1 MSLHLNDFD
10 ESHWLAEISHFLP
23 AQAPLKDFVH
33 HNTLHAFQDKPF
45 HEAMQAATALFGYQT
60 YASPAYYRKALEQG
74 QISQAQ
80 LLKRFKKLGLK
91 SLEGIL
97 ASLSTAEKQLQWTGR
112 IGQVRQQWQSRF
124 HMNLDKAVHPL
135 LFRTVG
141 SYLDQGF
148 STWKFPI
155 SSRGF
160 LASLREVD
168 RQSYYRLFKNKRV
181 RALLKQPGLSL
192 SRVLELLV
200 GPSAFFGPYLTDM
213 AFAHPGWSGM
223 VATLQNQPE
232 SLLDS
237 RKISLREF
245 LLFESLL
252 ELDALY
258 QRFGNGFRPVMADA
272 EQEVPDYFAPSG
284 LSAPLEVLAAWQ
296 DALEWTYYDQL
307 LVGVQQRAPM
317 PTRHGQSFQAFF
329 CIDDRECSFRRH
341 LEELDTQALTL
352 GTPGFFQIDAMFQPI
367 GGKFTTKICPAPMQP
382 AFVLREVP
390 ARGHKVQAKGAH
402 QHFARNSDGLLG
414 GWIGTQTLGFISAL
428 RLAANIFRPGESSA
442 MVSSFRH
449 ISADSKITLRYQ
461 GEQQQGLQVGF
472 TEAEMADRV
481 ARLLKSTGLVD
492 GFSEL
497 IYVVA
502 HGASSVNNTHYA
514 GYDCGACS
522 GRPGS
527 VNARAIAEMAND
539 LEVRKLLL
547 QKGLSLPATTRFIA
561 ALHDTTRD
569 EIAWYDEK
577 GLSPIQQRQHEA
589 NKIIFQKALQLNAR
603 ERARRFDLI
612 DVTRPA
618 AQVHQAVSR
627 RAMSLFEPRP
637 ELNHATNA
645 LCIVGRRSL
654 TDHLFLDRRAFMNS
668 YDAATDPEGSLLLG
682 ILQAAT
688 PVCGGIN
695 LEYYFSRVDPDKLG
709 AGSKLP
715 HNVMGLIG
723 VANGMDG
730 DLRPG
735 LPSQMTEMHDPLRL
749 LMVVERA
756 PEELLEILSRHAPT
770 LNWYSKAWVHL
781 VAVDPQS
788 RALYRF
794 NTESFEPY
802 APLASA
808 LPSMPKD
815 AERLLL
821 SSENLPIMFLTQEA
835 AR

>member
-10 ESHWLAEISHFLP
+10 ESHWLAKISHFLP

-45 HEAMQAATALFGYQT
+45 HEAMQKATDLFGYQT
-60 YASPAYYRKALEQG
+60 YANPTYYLKAWQNG
-74 QISQAQ
+74 QIGEAQ
-80 LLKRFKKLGLK
+80 LLKSFNNRGLTTVAAI
-91 SLEGIL
+91 LE
-97 ASLSTAEKQLQWTGR
+97 SLSNAEKQLQWTGR
-112 IGQVRQQWQSRF
+112 IGQIRQQWQSRF
-124 HMNLDKAVHPL
+124 HVNLDKAVHPL
-135 LFRTVG
+135 LFRTIG

-168 RQSYYRLFKNKRV
+168 RQSYYRIFKHKRA

-192 SRVLELLV
+192 TRVLELLV
-200 GPSAFFGPYLTDM
+200 GPPAFFGPYLTDM

-223 VATLQNQPE
+223 VATLQNHPG

-237 RKISLREF
+237 RKITLREF
-245 LLFESLL
+245 LLFELLL

-258 QRFGNGFRPVMADA
+258 QRFGNHFSPLMAEA
-272 EQEVPDYFAPSG
+272 HQEIPDYFSAVAPSQ
-284 LSAPLEVLAAWQ
+284 AMDVLAGWQ

-307 LVGVQQRAPM
+307 LAGVQQGTTM
-317 PTRHGQSFQAFF
+317 PIRDGQSFQAFF

-341 LEELDTQALTL
+341 LEELDAHALTF
-352 GTPGFFQIDAMFQPI
+352 GTPGYFQIDAMFQPV

-382 AFVLREVP
+382 GFVLQELP
-390 ARGHKVQAKGAH
+390 ARGNKQRPKSAH
-402 QHFARNSDGLLG
+402 QHFARNSHGLLG
-414 GWIGTQTLGFISAL
+414 GWIGTQTLGFVSAL
-428 RLAANIFRPGESSA
+428 RLAANILRPGESSA

-449 ISADSKITLRYQ
+449 IGPDSKIALRYR
-461 GEQQQGLQVGF
+461 GEHQHGLQVGY
-472 TEAEMADRV
+472 TDTEMADRV
-481 ARLLKSTGLVD
+481 ARLLQSTGLVS
-492 GFSEL
+492 GFSDL
-497 IYVVA
+497 IYLVA

-527 VNARAIAEMAND
+527 VNARALAEMAND
-539 LEVRKLLL
+539 PEVRQLLL
-547 QKGLSLPATTRFIA
+547 QKGLTLPENTRFVA

-577 GLSPIQQRQHEA
+577 GLSPAQQRQHEA

-612 DVTRPA
+612 DVKKPA
-618 AQVHQAVSR
+618 AKVHQAVSR

-645 LCIVGRRSL
+645 LCIVGRRRL

-668 YDAATDPEGSLLLG
+668 YDAATDPDGSLLLG

-735 LPSQMTEMHDPLRL
+735 LPSQMIEMHDPLRL

-756 PEELLEILSRHAPT
+756 PDELLEILGRHAPT
-770 LNWYSKAWVHL
+770 LDWYCKAWVHL
-781 VAVDPQS
+781 VAVDPKS

-794 NTESFEPY
+794 NTTAFEPY
-802 APLASA
+802 KPLASV
-808 LPSMPKD
+808 LPNMPED
-815 AERLLL
+815 PEILLR
-821 SSENLPIMFLTQEA
+821 SSENLPIMHLTQEA